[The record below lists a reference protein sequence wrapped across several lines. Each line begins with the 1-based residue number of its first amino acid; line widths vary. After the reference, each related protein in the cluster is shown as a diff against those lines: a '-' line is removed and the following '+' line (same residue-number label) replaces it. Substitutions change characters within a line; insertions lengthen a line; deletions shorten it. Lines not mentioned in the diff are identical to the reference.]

1 MEIMDGSFERALIS
15 RLRTELD
22 ALNVAV
28 PAVMPGYSPRR
39 SVRYVW
45 TVGRPLALALAVAL
59 LLGSVAAFASGS
71 PNPGTW
77 VKEAEK
83 SLGIPPADETPPIG
97 SEASPSPESSE
108 SPKAEDGGQ
117 PTGAER
123 EPAETRTVEPVERQ
137 SPEPASPNDGRSP
150 EPAEHGP
157 TPSAGDG

>member
-1 MEIMDGSFERALIS
+1 METMDSSFEGALIG

-22 ALNVAV
+22 ALNVVV

-83 SLGIPPADETPPIG
+83 TLGIPPSDEKTPIG
-97 SEASPSPESSE
+97 PEASPSPESSE
-108 SPKAEDGGQ
+108 GEGGGQ
-117 PTGAER
+117 PGGER
-123 EPAETRTVEPVERQ
+123 EPAETPTAEPAEHQ
-137 SPEPASPNDGRSP
+137 SPEPVSSHDGRSP
-150 EPAEHGP
+150 EPAERGS
-157 TPSAGDG
+157 TPSVGDG